1 MDARRLRAVT
11 LHLMRKAVEHLRAG
25 DPRMAALIACV
36 GACRIRYSPPN
47 YETVARSI
55 VSQQLSG
62 KAAGTIYGRLVDA
75 CAPSPVSPASVLQ
88 FREERLRSFGLSS
101 AKSRYLRSL
110 AEDTLNGT
118 IDFALLPRLNDEDAI
133 AHLTSAKGVG
143 VWTAQMFLIFALRRR
158 DVLPLGDVGI
168 RNAIH
173 SSYRLNS
180 PPSPDEMLAIAAPWR
195 PYASIASWYLWR
207 SLEFHGQ
214 L

>member
-1 MDARRLRAVT
+1 
-11 LHLMRKAVEHLRAG
+11 
-25 DPRMAALIACV
+25 MAALIARV
-36 GACRIRYSPPN
+36 GSCRIRYSPPQ

-62 KAAGTIYGRLVDA
+62 KAAATIYGRLVAA
-75 CAPSPVSPASVLQ
+75 CAPSAVTPASVLQ
-88 FREERLRSFGLSS
+88 FNEDRLRSFGLSS

-110 AEDTLNGT
+110 AADTLNGA
-118 IDFALLPRLNDEDAI
+118 IDFDRLPRLNDDDAI

-168 RNAIH
+168 RNAIQ
-173 SSYRLNS
+173 SVYQLNS
-180 PPSPDEMLAIAAPWR
+180 PPTPSDMLAIATPWR

-207 SLEFHGQ
+207 SLEFQTQ